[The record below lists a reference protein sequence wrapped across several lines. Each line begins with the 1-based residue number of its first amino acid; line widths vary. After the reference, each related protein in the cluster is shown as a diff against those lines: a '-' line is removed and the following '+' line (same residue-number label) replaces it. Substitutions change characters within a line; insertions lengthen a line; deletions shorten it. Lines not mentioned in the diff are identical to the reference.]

1 MSEIT
6 INKKEFGKLKD
17 GRKADLYTLEN
28 ENGMRVEIT
37 NYGGVIVRLFVPDR
51 DGNLEDVVLGYDN
64 LEQYFDDPNYF
75 GALIGRYGNR
85 IDEGKF
91 KLDGNTYQLEVNEKP
106 AGHPCCLHGGKKGF
120 NSQLWTAKEAVI
132 DGQKALKLTHLSEDG
147 EGGFPGNL
155 KAVVYY
161 TLSEDNKLRVEYRA
175 ETDQP
180 TVINLTQHS
189 YFNLKGHGEGQ
200 IEDHLLY
207 INADHFTPVNEGM
220 IPTGEIREVEATP
233 FDFSAI
239 GEIAKDINTE
249 NKQLKFTGGYDHNWV
264 LNKDKEEKNLE
275 LAARVI
281 ETHSGR
287 QLEVYTTEPGI
298 QFYSGNG
305 IDSNGPGKEEKKYS
319 KRGALCLET
328 QHYPDSPNHDNFPST
343 VLRPGEK
350 YRTVTEFNFDLI

>member
-1 MSEIT
+1 M
-6 INKKEFGKLKD
+6 KVD
-17 GRKADLYTLEN
+17 
-28 ENGMRVEIT
+28 IT
-37 NYGGVIVRLFVPDR
+37 NYGGIIVRLYVPDR
-51 DGNLEDVVLGYDN
+51 EGNLDDIVLGYDN

-85 IDEGKF
+85 IGEGKF
-91 KLDGNTYQLEVNEKP
+91 ELDGNTYQLEINEEP
-106 AGHPCCLHGGKKGF
+106 AGHPCCLHGGGEGF
-120 NSQLWTAKEAVI
+120 NAQLWTAKETKI
-132 DGQKALKLTHLSEDG
+132 DGKKGLKLMHLSEDG

-161 TLSEDNKLRVEYRA
+161 TLSEDNSLRVEYRA

-180 TVINLTQHS
+180 TVVNLTQHS
-189 YFNLKGHGEGQ
+189 YFNLKGHGEGK

-207 INADHFTPVNEGM
+207 INAEQFTPVDEGM
-220 IPTGEIREVEATP
+220 IPTGEIREVTDSP
-233 FDFSAI
+233 FDFTVI
-239 GEIAKDINTE
+239 GELGKEIEVDVE
-249 NKQLKFTGGYDHNWV
+249 QLNLAGGYDHNWV
-264 LNKDKEEKNLE
+264 LNRENKGLE

-287 QLEVYTTEPGI
+287 QMEVWTTEPGV

-305 IDSNGPGKEEKKYS
+305 INLNGPGKENKNYQ

-350 YRTVTEFNFDLI
+350 YRTVTEFSFDLI

>member
-1 MSEIT
+1 MSEIS
-6 INKKEFGKLKD
+6 ISKQKFGELKD
-17 GRKADLYTLEN
+17 GRTADLYTLEN
-28 ENGMRVEIT
+28 ENGMKVDIT
-37 NYGGVIVRLFVPDR
+37 NYGGIIVRLYVPDR
-51 DGNLEDVVLGYDN
+51 EGNLDDIVLGYDN

-85 IDEGKF
+85 IGEGKF
-91 KLDGNTYQLEVNEKP
+91 ELDGNTYQLEINEEP
-106 AGHPCCLHGGKKGF
+106 AGHPCCLHGGGEGF
-120 NSQLWTAKEAVI
+120 NAQLWTAKETKI
-132 DGQKALKLTHLSEDG
+132 DGKKGLKLMHLSEDG

-161 TLSEDNKLRVEYRA
+161 TLSEDNSLRVEYRA

-180 TVINLTQHS
+180 TVVNLTQHS
-189 YFNLKGHGEGQ
+189 YFNLKGHGEGK

-207 INADHFTPVNEGM
+207 INAEQFTPVDEGM
-220 IPTGEIREVEATP
+220 IPTGEIREVTDSP
-233 FDFSAI
+233 FDFTVI
-239 GEIAKDINTE
+239 GELGKEIEVDVE
-249 NKQLKFTGGYDHNWV
+249 QLNLAGGYDHNWV
-264 LNKDKEEKNLE
+264 LNRENKGLE

-287 QLEVYTTEPGI
+287 QMEVWTTEPGV

-305 IDSNGPGKEEKKYS
+305 INLNGPGKENKNYQ

-350 YRTVTEFNFDLI
+350 YRTVTEFSFDLI

>member
-1 MSEIT
+1 MSEIS
-6 INKKEFGKLKD
+6 ISKQKFGELKD
-17 GRKADLYTLEN
+17 GRRADLYTLEN
-28 ENGMRVEIT
+28 ENGMKVDIT
-37 NYGGVIVRLFVPDR
+37 NYGGIIVRLYVPDR
-51 DGNLEDVVLGYDN
+51 EGNLDDIVLGYDN

-85 IDEGKF
+85 IGEGKF
-91 KLDGNTYQLEVNEKP
+91 ELDGNTYQLEINEEP
-106 AGHPCCLHGGKKGF
+106 AGHPCCLHGGGEGF
-120 NSQLWTAKEAVI
+120 NAQLWTAKETKI
-132 DGQKALKLTHLSEDG
+132 DGKKGLKLMHLSEDG

-161 TLSEDNKLRVEYRA
+161 TLSEDNSLRVEYRA

-180 TVINLTQHS
+180 TVVNLTQHS
-189 YFNLKGHGEGQ
+189 YFNLKGHGEGK

-207 INADHFTPVNEGM
+207 INAEQFTPVDEGM
-220 IPTGEIREVEATP
+220 IPTGEIREVTDSP
-233 FDFSAI
+233 FDFTVI
-239 GEIAKDINTE
+239 GELGKEIEVDVE
-249 NKQLKFTGGYDHNWV
+249 QLNLAGGYDHNWV
-264 LNKDKEEKNLE
+264 LNRENKGLE

-287 QLEVYTTEPGI
+287 QMEVWTTEPGV

-305 IDSNGPGKEEKKYS
+305 INLNGPGKENKNYQ

-350 YRTVTEFNFDLI
+350 YRTVTEFSFDLI